1 MRRLATVM
9 QESVGSRAAASRFS
23 ALVVDDDR
31 GFRESLALLVAR
43 AGCSVRAA
51 ASLAEARAL
60 LEEAAADV
68 ILVDLGLPDGSGIEL
83 LRDER
88 IAATS
93 ELIVITGNATV
104 DSAVQAL
111 REGALDYL
119 TKPLDH
125 ARLGSTLAA
134 VFRTR
139 GYKAEVRG
147 LREELRELGRFGRLV
162 GRSPA
167 MQRVYDLIARVAPT
181 QAGVL
186 LAGESGTG
194 KELAAETIHLLSRR
208 REGPFLAVNCGAI
221 AKTLI
226 ESELF
231 GHEKGSFTGADS
243 GRRGYFE
250 ESDGGTLFLDEISDM
265 APELQGRLLRVLE
278 TGRIL
283 RVGGSEAVPVDVR
296 VIAATNRDPAKL
308 VEEGVL
314 RGDLFYRLNVF
325 PIGLP
330 PLRERGDDVELLAE
344 HFLGAVNTREGTD
357 KRWSAGARDRLRAY
371 RWPGNVRELKNAVER
386 AAIMA
391 DEAIGGELLPGGGLR
406 GAEPRAAQ
414 VASAAEG
421 ASGAAGPGV
430 GRDPAPATGAE
441 LAIRVGTPLAE
452 VERRLILATLEEFGG
467 DKRRTAHA
475 LGIGLKT
482 LYTHLSVYRASGSTV
497 AGGIE
502 ARTASEAADAA
513 SNVESAMPKS
523 PGPGST
529 DGSTPPK
536 S

>member
-1 MRRLATVM
+1 MIRDAA
-9 QESVGSRAAASRFS
+9 GSRDSSRRFS
-23 ALVVDDDR
+23 ALVVDDDP

-43 AGCSVRAA
+43 AGCDVRQAS
-51 ASLAEARAL
+51 SLADARARL
-60 LEEAAADV
+60 KQAAADV

-83 LRDER
+83 LRDEQ

-104 DSAVQAL
+104 DSAVLAL

-119 TKPLDH
+119 TKPLDLT
-125 ARLGSTLAA
+125 RLGSILAA

-167 MQRVYDLIARVAPT
+167 MQQVYDLIARVAPT

-208 REGPFLAVNCGAI
+208 REGRFLAVNCGAI

-243 GRRGYFE
+243 GRSGYFE

-278 TGRIL
+278 TGKIL
-283 RVGGSEAVPVDVR
+283 RVGGSEAVDVDVR
-296 VIAATNRDPAKL
+296 VIAATNRNPATL
-308 VEEGVL
+308 VQEGVL

-325 PIGLP
+325 PIWLP
-330 PLRERGDDVELLAE
+330 PLRERGGDIELLAD
-344 HFLGAVNTREGTD
+344 HFLGAVNAREGTQ
-357 KRWSAGARDRLRAY
+357 KHWSAEARTRLRTY
-371 RWPGNVRELKNAVER
+371 PWPGNVRELKNAVER

-391 DEAIGGELLPGGGLR
+391 DAAIGAELLPG
-406 GAEPRAAQ
+406 
-414 VASAAEG
+414 VASAG
-421 ASGAAGPGV
+421 AGPAAGAAPVPVSQRPESAAPVAGAG
-430 GRDPAPATGAE
+430 PAPPSGE
-441 LAIRVGTPLAE
+441 LVFRVGTPLAE
-452 VERRLILATLEEFGG
+452 VERRLILSTLEEFGG
-467 DKRRTAHA
+467 DKRRTAQA

-482 LYTHLSVYRASGSTV
+482 LYTHLSLYRA
-497 AGGIE
+497 AGQTAGTD
-502 ARTASEAADAA
+502 ARAYGTEPI
-513 SNVESAMPKS
+513 VESALPKS
-523 PGPGST
+523 PVESPPLEAGPA
-529 DGSTPPK
+529 K

>member
-1 MRRLATVM
+1 MRRLAAMVRDAAR
-9 QESVGSRAAASRFS
+9 SRDSSTRFS
-23 ALVVDDDR
+23 ALVVDDDP

-43 AGCSVRAA
+43 TGCDVREAS
-51 ASLAEARAL
+51 SLAEARARL
-60 LEEAAADV
+60 GQAAADV

-125 ARLGSTLAA
+125 TRLGSTLAA

-167 MQRVYDLIARVAPT
+167 MQQVYDLIARVAPT

-243 GRRGYFE
+243 GRSGYFE
-250 ESDGGTLFLDEISDM
+250 ESHGGTLFLDEISDM

-278 TGRIL
+278 TGKIL
-283 RVGGSEAVPVDVR
+283 RVGGSEAVAVDVR
-296 VIAATNRDPAKL
+296 VIAATNRNPARL
-308 VEEGVL
+308 VQDGVL
-314 RGDLFYRLNVF
+314 REDLFYRLNVF
-325 PIGLP
+325 PIWLP
-330 PLRERGDDVELLAE
+330 PLRERGGDVGLLAD
-344 HFLGAVNTREGTD
+344 HFLGAVNAREGTQ
-357 KRWSAGARDRLRAY
+357 KHWSAEASTRLRAY
-371 RWPGNVRELKNAVER
+371 PWPGNVRELKNAVER

-391 DEAIGGELLPGGGLR
+391 DTAIGADLLPGTVSR
-406 GAEPRAAQ
+406 GTES
-414 VASAAEG
+414 VA
-421 ASGAAGPGV
+421 GAAPVPVRPRPDGAAPV
-430 GRDPAPATGAE
+430 APPSSALPAGE
-441 LAIRVGTPLAE
+441 LAFRVGTSLAE
-452 VERRLILATLEEFGG
+452 VERQLILATLEEFGG
-467 DKRRTAHA
+467 DKRRTAQA

-482 LYTHLSVYRASGSTV
+482 LYTHLSLYRA
-497 AGGIE
+497 AGH
-502 ARTASEAADAA
+502 AADAEPRTPTEPDWA
-513 SNVESAMPKS
+513 EPIVESALPKQPVQS
-523 PGPGST
+523 PTLEVRPA
-529 DGSTPPK
+529 K

>member
-1 MRRLATVM
+1 MRRLAAVM
-9 QESVGSRAAASRFS
+9 RDSGRSRDTSGRFS
-23 ALVVDDDR
+23 ALVVDDDP

-43 AGCSVRAA
+43 AGCDVREAS
-51 ASLAEARAL
+51 SLAEARARL
-60 LEEAAADV
+60 HQAAADV

-88 IAATS
+88 IAAAS

-167 MQRVYDLIARVAPT
+167 MQQVYDLIARVAPT

-208 REGPFLAVNCGAI
+208 REGRFLAVNCGAI

-231 GHEKGSFTGADS
+231 GHEKGSFTGAES
-243 GRRGYFE
+243 GRSGYFE

-278 TGRIL
+278 TGKIL
-283 RVGGSEAVPVDVR
+283 RVGGSEAVSVDVR

-308 VEEGVL
+308 VQEGVM
-314 RGDLFYRLNVF
+314 RGDLYYRLNVF
-325 PIGLP
+325 PIRLP
-330 PLRERGDDVELLAE
+330 PLRERGMDVELLAD
-344 HFLGAVNTREGTD
+344 HFLAAVNAREGSQ
-357 KRWSAGARDRLRAY
+357 KHWSAGARACLQAY
-371 RWPGNVRELKNAVER
+371 PWPGNVRELKNAVER

-391 DEAIGGELLPGGGLR
+391 DAVIGAELLPGIGSGGRELAPEA
-406 GAEPRAAQ
+406 GTARATGDPND
-414 VASAAEG
+414 AARHELAG
-421 ASGAAGPGV
+421 SVPAA
-430 GRDPAPATGAE
+430 GAE

-452 VERRLILATLEEFGG
+452 VERRLILATLVEFGG
-467 DKRRTAHA
+467 DKRRTAQV

-482 LYTHLSVYRASGSTV
+482 LYTHLSVYRAAGHIGGGMETHAAIEQAV
-497 AGGIE
+497 AGSI
-502 ARTASEAADAA
+502 
-513 SNVESAMPKS
+513 VESALPKS
-523 PGPGST
+523 PVPGSGAEE
-529 DGSTPPK
+529 GSGN

>member
-1 MRRLATVM
+1 MRRLAAVLKD
-9 QESVGSRAAASRFS
+9 AAGKRDSSTRFS

-43 AGCSVRAA
+43 AGCDVREASSVAD
-51 ASLAEARAL
+51 ARAR
-60 LEEAAADV
+60 LEQAAADV

-111 REGALDYL
+111 RDGALDYL

-125 ARLGSTLAA
+125 ARLGSILAA

-167 MQRVYDLIARVAPT
+167 MQQVYDLIARVAPT

-243 GRRGYFE
+243 GRSGYFE

-278 TGRIL
+278 TGKIL
-283 RVGGSEAVPVDVR
+283 RVGGSEAVSVDVR
-296 VIAATNRDPAKL
+296 VIAATNRSPAKL
-308 VEEGVL
+308 VQEGVM
-314 RGDLFYRLNVF
+314 RGDLYYRLNVF

-330 PLRERGDDVELLAE
+330 PLRERGGDIELLAD
-344 HFLGAVNTREGTD
+344 HFLGAVNAREGTQ
-357 KRWSAGARDRLRAY
+357 KHWSAEARTRLQSY
-371 RWPGNVRELKNAVER
+371 PWPGNVRELKNAVER

-391 DEAIGGELLPGGGLR
+391 DSAIGADLLPGGAGR
-406 GAEPRAAQ
+406 GTEPAPGAASVPVSQ
-414 VASAAEG
+414 H
-421 ASGAAGPGV
+421 SGATAPPAVAGS
-430 GRDPAPATGAE
+430 APAAGE
-441 LAIRVGTPLAE
+441 LKVQVGTPLAE
-452 VERRLILATLEEFGG
+452 VERRLILATLQEFGG

-482 LYTHLSVYRASGSTV
+482 LYTHLSLYRAAGQAAGMDARAPV
-497 AGGIE
+497 AAYGTEPI
-502 ARTASEAADAA
+502 
-513 SNVESAMPKS
+513 VESALPNSPIDSPPIEAGRAKS
-523 PGPGST
+523 
-529 DGSTPPK
+529 
-536 S
+536 